1 MNSLALLA
9 LSPLDGRYSTQAQV
23 VSTFFS
29 EFSLIRYRIRVEIE
43 YLIALSE
50 LGLEGCPELPE
61 NLKAELRDWYKAF
74 SLEEALEVKQIEQ
87 TINHDVKAVEYLIRR
102 KLEASKAEAWLE
114 FVHFGLTS
122 QDVNNTAIPLSL
134 KECHEAVI
142 VPGIERIIHWLEEK
156 GNAWM
161 DVPMLARTH
170 GQAASPVRFGKEM
183 MVFAERLTRQLGLLG
198 QVPFMAKF
206 GGATGG
212 FNAHHVAY
220 PEVDWASFGAGF
232 VHSLGLERA
241 RYTTQ
246 IEHYDCMAAYFDA
259 LSRINTVLLDFC
271 RDVWQYISLDYLKQQ
286 VKAGEVGSSAM
297 PHKVNPIDFENA
309 EGNLGLANA
318 IFHHFSTKLPVSRLQ
333 RDLSDSTVLRNIGVP
348 LGHSVVAW
356 NSIFRGIQKVSVN
369 EEAMKSDLLS
379 HPEVITEAI
388 QTILRRIGYANPYEA
403 LKSLSRNGEKLKSAD
418 LEAFIESLDVADSVK
433 SEIRNLSPI
442 SYIGIRNF

>member
-1 MNSLALLA
+1 
-9 LSPLDGRYSTQAQV
+9 
-23 VSTFFS
+23 
-29 EFSLIRYRIRVEIE
+29 
-43 YLIALSE
+43 
-50 LGLEGCPELPE
+50 
-61 NLKAELRDWYKAF
+61 
-74 SLEEALEVKQIEQ
+74 
-87 TINHDVKAVEYLIRR
+87 
-102 KLEASKAEAWLE
+102 
-114 FVHFGLTS
+114 
-122 QDVNNTAIPLSL
+122 
-134 KECHEAVI
+134 
-142 VPGIERIIHWLEEK
+142 
-156 GNAWM
+156 
-161 DVPMLARTH
+161 
-170 GQAASPVRFGKEM
+170 
-183 MVFAERLTRQLGLLG
+183 
-198 QVPFMAKF
+198 
-206 GGATGG
+206 
-212 FNAHHVAY
+212 
-220 PEVDWASFGAGF
+220 
-232 VHSLGLERA
+232 
-241 RYTTQ
+241 
-246 IEHYDCMAAYFDA
+246 
-259 LSRINTVLLDFC
+259 
-271 RDVWQYISLDYLKQQ
+271 
-286 VKAGEVGSSAM
+286 M